1 LASSFNNHTGLGSSR
16 GRCRVWELGRLSEID
31 RATALL
37 RAMEEREWERA
48 RERGL
53 LVEVRIRGG
62 GIGNGSGSGTGLEI
76 ARGRRRRQ
84 SEGSMS
90 CRAY

>member
-1 LASSFNNHTGLGSSR
+1 VF
-16 GRCRVWELGRLSEID
+16 EFGRLSDID

-48 RERGL
+48 SERGL
-53 LVEVRIRGG
+53 LEEVRTRGG
-62 GIGNGSGSGTGLEI
+62 GIANGSGSGTGLEI
-76 ARGRRRRQ
+76 ARGRRSRQ

-90 CRAY
+90 F